1 MSLSYGL
8 PVSQR
13 SAAACEAK
21 KNLSLRLSLRADSL
35 CKQALTLS
43 VALKERS
50 AHVITTGM
58 NSRVEMKLL
67 LMMETSLPAGLTL
80 NHEKATGIAAE
91 DNPVG
96 STAARWAPT
105 AESNCGPPVAE
116 EVDTRQ

>member
-1 MSLSYGL
+1 MVLKLDMPPYVDIGLFLSH
-8 PVSQR
+8 
-13 SAAACEAK
+13 
-21 KNLSLRLSLRADSL
+21 RLSLRTGSS

-50 AHVITTGM
+50 AHVIITGM
-58 NSRVEMKLL
+58 NSRVEKKLL
-67 LMMETSLPAGLTL
+67 FACWLDAEPQ
-80 NHEKATGIAAE
+80 KVTGIAAE

-96 STAARWAPT
+96 STASRWAST